1 MLSRPLQKAQFQIR
15 RCYTEKRL
23 SLWGRVTLAKQYVCS
38 VWGWH
43 EMRRCHHGNHGKSE
57 STAERWW
64 NAGKR
69 HTNTTRDHPRPP
81 VNKGCFSSVAF
92 EDGLCCSL
100 THVINI
106 YTIKETGASC
116 HVEMISQGLYST
128 YRVLSQKP
136 KDKMLNC
143 KKTTKKK
150 HKNMWKFLEK
160 KPLLWEH
167 WVSFTKH
174 AYAHLYELGRKFLWE
189 VRMCV

>member
-1 MLSRPLQKAQFQIR
+1 MSPWQPWQKW
-15 RCYTEKRL
+15 E
-23 SLWGRVTLAKQYVCS
+23 
-38 VWGWH
+38 
-43 EMRRCHHGNHGKSE
+43 HGGAMVECGKK
-57 STAERWW
+57 TH
-64 NAGKR
+64 K
-69 HTNTTRDHPRPP
+69 HTPETTRDHQWTKDVFPLLLLKM
-81 VNKGCFSSVAF
+81 VFAV
-92 EDGLCCSL
+92 LL

-143 KKTTKKK
+143 KKTTKKNIK
-150 HKNMWKFLEK
+150 ICGNLLEK

-189 VRMCV
+189 DRMCV